1 MVKSIFH
8 GLRRVVWH
16 QGIGG
21 VCVAAG
27 SALSWGGGRGWDHQ
41 DQQDAGTAEWSGPY
55 EAWQVVG
62 GALSLLALFVV
73 ALLAGVR
80 PLPAAAALILA
91 FTGPWTAWASR
102 DNTGLFAV
110 GMLMLLVGLS
120 VGTTVVS
127 VVTLWLR
134 EWWLAGRRS

>member
-1 MVKSIFH
+1 VKSIFD
-8 GLRRVVWH
+8 GLRRLGWYEV
-16 QGIGG
+16 IG
-21 VCVAAG
+21 VLCVAAG
-27 SALSWGGGRGWDHQ
+27 SALSWWVWLGWDHQ
-41 DQQDAGTAEWSGPY
+41 YQQDPVTGEWSGPY

-62 GALSLLALFVV
+62 CALSLLALFVV

-80 PLPAAAALILA
+80 PVPTAAALTLT
-91 FTGPWTAWASR
+91 FTVTWTAWAASR
-102 DNTGLFAV
+102 DDTGLFAV